1 MQVERAYGALVQT
14 MHGIRII
21 LSEWDH
27 FAADTARRQTV
38 LIRKID
44 NKQQLHCNR
53 NRKIFLHTQSVP
65 QSRFRYD
72 VSSGWNSFR
81 VPEFVPAY

>member
-1 MQVERAYGALVQT
+1 MQAERAYGALVRT
-14 MHGIRII
+14 MHGILII

-27 FAADTARRQTV
+27 FAADIARRQTV
-38 LIRKID
+38 LIGNID
-44 NKQQLHCNR
+44 NKQQLHRNR
-53 NRKIFLHTQSVP
+53 NRKIFLHTQSVA

-72 VSSGWNSFR
+72 VSSGWNLFR

>member
-1 MQVERAYGALVQT
+1 MQVERAYAALIRT

-27 FAADTARRQTV
+27 FVGDKARRQTV
-38 LIRKID
+38 LTGKTD
-44 NKQQLHCNR
+44 NKQQLHRNR
-53 NRKIFLHTQSVP
+53 NRNIFLHTQLVP